1 MKKIRI
7 GNKLIGEGEP
17 CFIIAEAGVNHN
29 GDVELAKNLID
40 TAKEAGADAVK
51 FQTFTTEGLLSRNI
65 VVPKH
70 VKSRESLFEMVRE
83 LELSEEVHYELSEYC
98 KYKGIIFMSTP
109 LDNYSVDLLDE
120 IGVPIFKI
128 ASCDL
133 DNLPL
138 LNYIAKKEK
147 PIILS
152 TGMGTISEVGEAVE
166 VIKSTGNDALILL
179 HCVSTYPPKVE
190 DVNLR
195 AINTLREAFKLPVGY
210 SDHTIG
216 INIPLAAV
224 ALGAKVLEKHLTLD
238 KKMEGPD
245 HAVSADPVDLKNLI
259 SGIRE
264 IEKSF
269 GTGVKAPS
277 KDEIEM
283 KKSFRKSIVAG
294 VDIKIGK
301 TITPEMLSIKRPGT
315 GISPKYFDFVVGKK
329 AKRDIIKDDLLNF
342 KDLDF

>member
-1 MKKIRI
+1 MKVKIGDRY
-7 GNKLIGEGEP
+7 IGEEEP

-29 GDVELAKNLID
+29 GDINLAKKLID
-40 TAKEAGADAVK
+40 VAKDAGADTVK
-51 FQTFTTEGLLSRNI
+51 FQTFKTERFLSKNI

-70 VKSRESLFEMVRE
+70 VKSTESLFDTIRK
-83 LELSEEVHYELSEYC
+83 LELSEEGHYELSKYC
-98 KYKGIIFMSTP
+98 KRKGIIFMSTP
-109 LDNYSVDLLDE
+109 MDNNSVDLLDN
-120 IGVPIFKI
+120 IGVPVFKV
-128 ASCDL
+128 ASSDL

-138 LNYIAKKEK
+138 LDYIAKKEK

-152 TGMGTISEVGEAVE
+152 TGMGTIGEVGEAVE
-166 VIKSTGNDALILL
+166 VIKSNGNDDIIIL
-179 HCVSTYPPKVE
+179 HCVSTYPPRVE

-195 AINTLREAFKLPVGY
+195 AINTLRDAFKLPVGY

-224 ALGAKVLEKHLTLD
+224 VIGAKVIEKHLTLD

-245 HAVSADPVDLKNLI
+245 HAVSADPADLKNLI
-259 SGIRE
+259 AGIRE

-269 GTGVKAPS
+269 GTGVKSPS

-283 KKSFRKSIVAG
+283 KKSFRKSVVAG
-294 VDIKIGK
+294 VDIKKGE

-315 GISPKYFDFVVGKK
+315 GISPKYFDFIVGRK
-329 AKRDIIKDDLLNF
+329 AERDINKDELLSF
-342 KDLDF
+342 KDI